1 MQKFRMFVCPI
12 PEIEIGMTPTDKYF
26 DTYEDCLLFVKT
38 ELTQWKIDEANG
50 YYDEVI
56 NVVFLQTF

>member
-38 ELTQWKIDEANG
+38 ELKQWKIDEANG
-50 YYDEVI
+50 YYDEII

>member
-1 MQKFRMFVCPI
+1 
-12 PEIEIGMTPTDKYF
+12 MTPTDKYF

-50 YYDEVI
+50 YYGEVI

>member
-1 MQKFRMFVCPI
+1 MFVCPI
-12 PEIEIGMTPTDKYF
+12 PEIEMGMTHTDKYF

-38 ELTQWKIDEANG
+38 ELTQWKIDEEND
-50 YYDEVI
+50 YYGEEI

>member
-50 YYDEVI
+50 YYGEVI